1 MLKSSLFCFQ
11 QNFEPTK
18 NKIELMDTTLKLPFY
33 VKLSLTLVSLIALFF
48 ILYITQSILI
58 PLMLALLFSILLRP
72 CCAFLNQKLRF
83 PHVLSVMISV
93 LLFVF
98 LIIGLVAFI
107 SWQITDFVED
117 WNKIKN
123 NFSIHLAN
131 LQEFVKDRFNISTT
145 EQNQYI
151 DDAAKDTVQSG
162 KEILGS
168 TLLSFTD
175 TLLNMTLVPIYMFL
189 LLLYRTHF
197 MQFLNKLF
205 KTEHHDALH
214 DILCQVK
221 VAVKSYLVG
230 LIIQLISVA
239 TLTTIGFMIVGVE
252 YAILLGVLTGL
263 LNLIPYLGIFV
274 AMLISIFA
282 TLTGTPDISMIIGVI
297 VVTVVVQLIDNNIL
311 VPLVVSSKV
320 EINAMASIVGIIIG
334 GALAGIPGMFL
345 AIPTI
350 AILKVIFDRIAPLKP
365 WGYLM
370 GDDLPKT
377 YEWRN
382 IRLTNYS
389 YSLQSEETDTPIE
402 NEPPIIYTET
412 TTHDDNR
419 DEE

>member
-1 MLKSSLFCFQ
+1 M
-11 QNFEPTK
+11 NA
-18 NKIELMDTTLKLPFY
+18 TLKLPFY
-33 VKLSLTLVSLIALFF
+33 VKLSLTLVSLIAIVFT
-48 ILYITQSILI
+48 LYIAQEILI
-58 PLMLALLFSILLRP
+58 PLMMAMLFSILLRP

-83 PHVLSVMISV
+83 PHVIAVMTCVI
-93 LLFVF
+93 LFVIF
-98 LIIGLVAFI
+98 IIGILTFI
-107 SWQITDFVED
+107 SWEVTDFVSD
-117 WNKIKN
+117 WNKIKQ

-131 LQEFVKDRFNISTT
+131 LQEFVRNNFNISTY
-145 EQNQYI
+145 EQDKYI
-151 DDAAKDTVQSG
+151 EDATNDTVKSG

-175 TLLNMTLVPIYMFL
+175 TILNLTLIPIYMFL
-189 LLLYRTHF
+189 ILLYRTHF
-197 MQFLNKLF
+197 MMFLNKLF
-205 KTEHHDALH
+205 KKEHHVVLF
-214 DILCQVK
+214 DILFQIK

-239 TLTTIGFMIVGVE
+239 TMTSIGFMIAGVK

-263 LNLIPYLGIFV
+263 LNLIPYLGILV
-274 AMLISIFA
+274 AMVISIFA
-282 TLTGTPDISMIIGVI
+282 TLTGTPDLSMIFGVI
-297 VVTVVVQLIDNNIL
+297 IVTIIVQLIDNNIL

-334 GALAGIPGMFL
+334 GAIAGIPGMFL

-350 AILKVIFDRIAPLKP
+350 AVLKVIFDRIEPLKP

-389 YSLQSEETDTPIE
+389 YSIEQDNDDETSDSTQTATPSLF
-402 NEPPIIYTET
+402 TET
-412 TTHDDNR
+412 STQDSVDDKL
-419 DEE
+419 

>member
-1 MLKSSLFCFQ
+1 
-11 QNFEPTK
+11 
-18 NKIELMDTTLKLPFY
+18 MDNTLKLPFY
-33 VKLSLTLVSLIALFF
+33 AKLSLTLVSIIALFF
-48 ILYITQSILI
+48 ILYTAQSILI

-83 PHVLSVMISV
+83 PHVISVMIMV
-93 LLFVF
+93 LLFVC
-98 LIIGLVAFI
+98 LIIGILTFI
-107 SWQITDFVED
+107 SWQITDFAED
-117 WNKIKN
+117 WNKIKD
-123 NFSIHLAN
+123 NFTVHFAN

-151 DDAAKDTVQSG
+151 DDAAKDTVKSG
-162 KEILGS
+162 KEMLGS

-197 MQFLNKLF
+197 MTFLNKLF
-205 KTEHHDALH
+205 KTEHQNALQ
-214 DILCQVK
+214 DIMCQVK

-239 TLTTIGFMIVGVE
+239 TLTTIGLMIVGVE

-274 AMLISIFA
+274 AMIISIFA
-282 TLTGTPDISMIIGVI
+282 TLTGTPDVTLIIGVI
-297 VVTVVVQLIDNNIL
+297 IVTIVVQLVDNNIL

-350 AILKVIFDRIAPLKP
+350 AIVKVIFDRIEPLKP

-377 YEWRN
+377 YEWRS
-382 IRLTNYS
+382 IRLTNYG
-389 YSLQSEETDTPIE
+389 YNLPEEMTDISADNSQTEI
-402 NEPPIIYTET
+402 PPIFTKT
-412 TTHDDNR
+412 STHDIE
-419 DEE
+419 DEK

>member
-1 MLKSSLFCFQ
+1 
-11 QNFEPTK
+11 
-18 NKIELMDTTLKLPFY
+18 MDNTLKLPFY
-33 VKLSLTLVSLIALFF
+33 AKLSLTLVSIIALFF
-48 ILYITQSILI
+48 ILYTAQSILI

-83 PHVLSVMISV
+83 PHVISVMIMV
-93 LLFVF
+93 LLFVC
-98 LIIGLVAFI
+98 LIIGILTFI
-107 SWQITDFVED
+107 SWQITDFAED
-117 WNKIKN
+117 WNKIKD
-123 NFSIHLAN
+123 NFTVHFAN

-151 DDAAKDTVQSG
+151 DDAAKDTVKSG
-162 KEILGS
+162 KEMLGS

-197 MQFLNKLF
+197 MTFLNKLF
-205 KTEHHDALH
+205 KTEHQNALQ
-214 DILCQVK
+214 DIMCQVK

-239 TLTTIGFMIVGVE
+239 TLTTIGLMIVGVE

-274 AMLISIFA
+274 AMIISIFA
-282 TLTGTPDISMIIGVI
+282 TLTGTPDVTLIIGVI
-297 VVTVVVQLIDNNIL
+297 IVTIVVQLVDNNIL

-350 AILKVIFDRIAPLKP
+350 AIVKVIFDRIEPLKP

-377 YEWRN
+377 YEWRS
-382 IRLTNYS
+382 IRLTNYG
-389 YSLQSEETDTPIE
+389 YNLPEEMTNVSADNSQTEI
-402 NEPPIIYTET
+402 PPIFTKT
-412 TTHDDNR
+412 STHDIE
-419 DEE
+419 DEK

>member
-1 MLKSSLFCFQ
+1 M
-11 QNFEPTK
+11 E
-18 NKIELMDTTLKLPFY
+18 
-33 VKLSLTLVSLIALFF
+33 
-48 ILYITQSILI
+48 
-58 PLMLALLFSILLRP
+58 
-72 CCAFLNQKLRF
+72 
-83 PHVLSVMISV
+83 
-93 LLFVF
+93 
-98 LIIGLVAFI
+98 
-107 SWQITDFVED
+107 ITDFASD
-117 WNKIKN
+117 WNKIKQ
-123 NFSIHLAN
+123 NFTIHLAN
-131 LQEFVKDRFNISTT
+131 LKEFVRVRFNISTS
-145 EQNQYI
+145 EQNQYL
-151 DDAAKDTVQSG
+151 DNAAEDTVKSG

-197 MQFLNKLF
+197 MKFLNKLF
-205 KTEHHDALH
+205 KSEHRNVLH
-214 DILCQVK
+214 DIMCQVK

-239 TLTTIGFMIVGVE
+239 TLTSIGLMIVGVE

-274 AMLISIFA
+274 AMIISIFA
-282 TLTGTPDISMIIGVI
+282 TLTGTPDVSMIIGVI
-297 VVTVVVQLIDNNIL
+297 IVTVVVQLVDNNIL

-350 AILKVIFDRIAPLKP
+350 AILKVIFDRIESLKP

-377 YEWRN
+377 YEWHN
-382 IRLTNYS
+382 IRLPDYGN
-389 YSLQSEETDTPIE
+389 SLQTDSTDESCDNSKVERPFIF
-402 NEPPIIYTET
+402 TET
-412 TTHDDNR
+412 STHVHNN
-419 DEE
+419 EKL

>member
-1 MLKSSLFCFQ
+1 M
-11 QNFEPTK
+11 NA
-18 NKIELMDTTLKLPFY
+18 TLKLPFY
-33 VKLSLTLVSLIALFF
+33 VKLSLTLVSLIAIVFT
-48 ILYITQSILI
+48 LYIAQEILI
-58 PLMLALLFSILLRP
+58 PLMMAMLFSILLRP

-83 PHVLSVMISV
+83 PHVIAVMTCVI
-93 LLFVF
+93 LFVIF
-98 LIIGLVAFI
+98 IIGILTFI
-107 SWQITDFVED
+107 SWEVTDFVSD
-117 WNKIKN
+117 WNKIKQ

-131 LQEFVKDRFNISTT
+131 LQEFVRNNFNISTY
-145 EQNQYI
+145 EQDKYI
-151 DDAAKDTVQSG
+151 EDATNDTVKSG

-175 TLLNMTLVPIYMFL
+175 TILNLTLIPIYMFL
-189 LLLYRTHF
+189 ILLYRTHF
-197 MQFLNKLF
+197 MMFLNKLF
-205 KTEHHDALH
+205 KKEHHVVLF
-214 DILCQVK
+214 DILFQIK

-239 TLTTIGFMIVGVE
+239 TMTSIGFMIAGVK

-263 LNLIPYLGIFV
+263 LNLIPYLGILV
-274 AMLISIFA
+274 AMVISIFA
-282 TLTGTPDISMIIGVI
+282 TLTGTPDLSMIFGVI
-297 VVTVVVQLIDNNIL
+297 IVTIIVQLIDNNIL

-334 GALAGIPGMFL
+334 GAIAGIPGMFL

-350 AILKVIFDRIAPLKP
+350 AVLKVIFDRIEPLKP

-389 YSLQSEETDTPIE
+389 YSTEQDNDDETSDSTQTATPSLF
-402 NEPPIIYTET
+402 TET
-412 TTHDDNR
+412 STQDSVDDKL
-419 DEE
+419 